1 MTPEQL
7 QKISVIDPISPALEK
22 VKIILFKP
30 FDIGKWFVIG
40 FCAWLAFLGQ
50 GGFSFNFRFKAP
62 YVGQQP
68 SFRTD
73 QPFQWPEDFEPD
85 EFTEQAKDFIQ
96 QAEDFAIDN
105 LPWVILGGS
114 ILAIFIIAL
123 WLVFTWLS
131 SRGKFMFLHCVALN
145 KAEVKVPWQKFR
157 RQGNSLFLFRVVV
170 WLISCLFYALFI
182 GVMVFLAVIAAG
194 THAYISVPVIAAL
207 ILLSLLII
215 VPLAIAFILFWKFT
229 NDFVVPIMYLRA
241 STCTAAWRVFW
252 TLLTSNKGRFT
263 LYILFQI
270 VIAIVIR
277 VILIPLM
284 CIACCCCCIAC
295 ILSLPYIG
303 TVALLPIFVFK
314 RSYSLCYF
322 RQYGPGFDVFV
333 PEVETA

>member
-1 MTPEQL
+1 MTPEQPPR
-7 QKISVIDPISPALEK
+7 ISVIDPISPAFEK
-22 VKIILFKP
+22 VNLTLFKP

-40 FCAWLAFLGQ
+40 FCAFLAYLGQ
-50 GGFSFNFRFKAP
+50 GGVGLNFRFNVS
-62 YVGQQP
+62 YRGQQP
-68 SFRTD
+68 AFQTN
-73 QPFQWPEDFEPD
+73 QPFQWPEDLELD
-85 EFTEQAKDFIQ
+85 EFIEQAKDFAQ

-114 ILAIFIIAL
+114 ILAMLIITIVVL
-123 WLVFTWLS
+123 IIWLS

-145 KAEVKVPWQKFR
+145 KAEIKVPWHKYR
-157 RQGNSLFLFRVVV
+157 RQGNSLFLFQVVV
-170 WLISCLFYALFI
+170 WLISCLLYALFI
-182 GVMVFLAVIAAG
+182 GVMVFLYIIAAG
-194 THAYISVPVIAAL
+194 THSYISVPVKAAL

-241 STCTAAWRVFW
+241 STCTTAWREFW
-252 TLLTSNKGRFT
+252 ALLTSNKGRFT

-322 RQYGPGFDVFV
+322 RQFGPDFDVFT
-333 PEVETA
+333 PETEAA